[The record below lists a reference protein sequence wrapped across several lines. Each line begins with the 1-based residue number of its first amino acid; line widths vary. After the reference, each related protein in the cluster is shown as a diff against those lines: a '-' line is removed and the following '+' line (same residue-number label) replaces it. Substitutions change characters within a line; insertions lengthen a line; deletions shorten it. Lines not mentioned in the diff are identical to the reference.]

1 VDGGGGGGDSFSQ
14 RTARWTGA
22 SSTAQ
27 HTARSRGKRQVM
39 MLSSDHVAA
48 RQPAEPTRWGAL
60 AYGCRGRSIF
70 GGIKAAAGSSAAV
83 TYSLG
88 SNMTCNNQ
96 EKGSTGQVDCVSDP
110 SSKFHSAEAAL
121 AIQELV
127 AAAKTAEVVV
137 LAVGLGA
144 SLE

>member
-1 VDGGGGGGDSFSQ
+1 VAPSILVAGPFAACGSTNSSPATLGCKGRGGCDAQCYLHSYNGFP
-14 RTARWTGA
+14 TAT
-22 SSTAQ
+22 T
-27 HTARSRGKRQVM
+27 
-39 MLSSDHVAA
+39 
-48 RQPAEPTRWGAL
+48 
-60 AYGCRGRSIF
+60 SIF